1 MVLNQRKVE
10 EDEVK
15 GIGRGQIIKALARNI
30 DFIIIEI
37 RRHCRVL
44 NVEYDQD
51 FPGGA
56 DSKASVY
63 NAGDPGSIPGLGRS
77 PGEGNWQSTP
87 GLLPGK
93 SHGQRS
99 LVGYSPRVT
108 KSWTRLSD
116 FTI

>member
-15 GIGRGQIIKALARNI
+15 GRGRGQIIKALARNI

-44 NVEYDQD
+44 NMEYDQD

-77 PGEGNWQSTP
+77 PGEGIGNPLQDYCLENPMDRGAW
-87 GLLPGK
+87 
-93 SHGQRS
+93 
-99 LVGYSPRVT
+99 
-108 KSWTRLSD
+108 
-116 FTI
+116 